1 MFINTIAVGPL
12 DPVAS
17 CVTGGTTV
25 ASPRWLD
32 IHDNRLAI
40 AGRSPNEVAFVNN
53 RRGVAKGARNA
64 IAGYER
70 IK

>member
-1 MFINTIAVGPL
+1 MKTIAVGPL

-32 IHDNRLAI
+32 MHDNRLAI
-40 AGRSPNEVAFVNN
+40 ADRDGNEVAFVNN

-64 IAGYER
+64 MTGEER
-70 IK
+70 IR